1 METEA
6 ERLQKQVVLLKTAI
20 EDAIVKRQ
28 RSLSRLEDSLD
39 SRVVSREA
47 LVLTCSHKGSQVIG
61 WLDDF

>member
-1 METEA
+1 LETEA

-28 RSLSRLEDSLD
+28 RTLSRLEDNLD